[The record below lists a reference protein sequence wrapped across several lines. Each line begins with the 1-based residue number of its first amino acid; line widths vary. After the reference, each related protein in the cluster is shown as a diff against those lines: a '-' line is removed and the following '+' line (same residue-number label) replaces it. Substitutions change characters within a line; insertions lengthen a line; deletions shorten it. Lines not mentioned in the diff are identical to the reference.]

1 MAEYITL
8 ILVALVS
15 GLITLFVYILYANIK
30 RSRYDSEMNRAILED
45 MRKSM
50 ESKIYDL
57 NDKLL
62 RNDERWKDVNH
73 LLIGR
78 KYKTDTNVTRS
89 NRKEL
94 SDFLMSNGIMR
105 SDLEVEKGLIFV
117 LTPFHPEFEKD
128 FRTIKDI
135 CASVGL
141 KCLRGD
147 ENHLAGDIFPEM
159 LRLILKA
166 ELIIANINGRNPN
179 VLYELGIAQA
189 MDKPV
194 IMISKQPENIPI
206 DIKSR
211 RFLIYKDIQQLRVS
225 LKDELIKVFSR

>member
-1 MAEYITL
+1 MAESITL
-8 ILVALVS
+8 IIVAIVS
-15 GLITLFVYILYANIK
+15 GLITLVVYVLFANIK
-30 RSRYDSEMNRAILED
+30 KSRYDSELNRAILED

-73 LLIGR
+73 LLIGK
-78 KYKTDTNVTRS
+78 KYNPITNEKRS
-89 NRKEL
+89 RREL
-94 SDFLMSNGIMR
+94 SDFLMSNGIMK
-105 SDLEVEKGLIFV
+105 SDLEVEKGLVFV
-117 LTPFHPEFEKD
+117 LTPFHSDFEKD

-135 CASVGL
+135 CTSVGL

-147 ENHLAGDIFPEM
+147 ENYITGDIFPEI
-159 LRLILKA
+159 LRFILKA
-166 ELIIANINGRNPN
+166 DLVIANINGRNPN
-179 VLYELGIAQA
+179 VLYELGVAQTL
-189 MDKPV
+189 DKPV
-194 IMISKQPENIPI
+194 IMISKQPENIPV

-211 RFLIYKDIQQLRVS
+211 RFLIYKDIQQLKEL